1 MTYNTHNH
9 FFFIFLGFTS
19 VLKNDCKRIKGFCLL
34 DLKKSAALGAAS
46 LAAKDVK
53 FTLPMDYS
61 ANATILYQEATRL
74 SINKLAKIN

>member
-1 MTYNTHNH
+1 MLSLLDTLVYCTHIH

-61 ANATILYQEATRL
+61 ANATILYKTQL
-74 SINKLAKIN
+74 